1 MGSLQAVEMAEALE
15 LEEALA
21 WHLRANH
28 YPPIP
33 LEMVGVCVEAIQ
45 AVNEYDEN
53 REVELP
59 AGVTYKG
66 SATAPAHAI
75 VTGHHLE
82 PWIDRE
88 D

>member
-1 MGSLQAVEMAEALE
+1 MGYKTAMDIAEAMPI
-15 LEEALA
+15 EEALTY
-21 WHLRANH
+21 HLQVNH

-33 LEMVGVCVEAIQ
+33 LAMVGVCVEAIQ

-66 SATAPAHAI
+66 SATAPAYAI
-75 VTGHHLE
+75 ATGHHLE